1 MENATKALLMAGA
14 VLIAIIL
21 IAVAVRTINSTKGT
35 TESVQTTMSA
45 TEMATFNNKF
55 AGYTGTGVPYARVK
69 ALANLV
75 IASNASSKHQ
85 VSFMTKTT
93 PTAIDTAVNGLD
105 SKKNCTVGVTRDN
118 NENSPTYGIITG
130 ITVSQ

>member
-45 TEMATFNNKF
+45 TEVATFNNKF
-55 AGYTGTGVPYARVK
+55 AGYTGNSVPLAKVK

-75 IASNASSKHQ
+75 IANNANSSHKVKFNGADTPAAIQTQ
-85 VSFMTKTT
+85 VDALTGSTFKVT
-93 PTAIDTAVNGLD
+93 PVRNEETGLLE
-105 SKKNCTVGVTRDN
+105 KLTIGH
-118 NENSPTYGIITG
+118 
-130 ITVSQ
+130 